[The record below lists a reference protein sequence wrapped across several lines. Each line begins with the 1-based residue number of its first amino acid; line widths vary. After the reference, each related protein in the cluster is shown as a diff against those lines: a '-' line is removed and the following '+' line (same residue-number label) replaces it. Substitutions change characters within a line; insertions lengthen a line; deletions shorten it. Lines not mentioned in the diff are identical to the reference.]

1 MVVGNRPSTAALARL
16 AFRLAVVLVF
26 ALAWPGE
33 APARAAGIRLAL
45 AAGCFGVAWTS
56 GEKLSGP
63 GLNRW
68 HEGAFLIGLAVAL
81 FSWFGLVPP
90 LNGLAESFSGNL
102 DLCRISSGAVM

>member
-1 MVVGNRPSTAALARL
+1 MGHLRWRAPPPTAHLPFLLLDKPMVPSTAALARL

-26 ALAWPGE
+26 GLAWPGE
-33 APARAAGIRLAL
+33 APPRAAGILCLAL

-81 FSWFGLVPP
+81 FSWFGLAFLP
-90 LNGLAESFSGNL
+90 
-102 DLCRISSGAVM
+102 